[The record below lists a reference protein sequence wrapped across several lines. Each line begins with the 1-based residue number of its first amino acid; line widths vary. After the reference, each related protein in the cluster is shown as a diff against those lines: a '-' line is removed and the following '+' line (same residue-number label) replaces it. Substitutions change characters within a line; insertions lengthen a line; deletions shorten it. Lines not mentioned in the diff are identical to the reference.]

1 MTRYNHVQIEQVL
14 FKNYEAQN
22 IDLMY
27 LQRHNTPLT
36 KSSKEET
43 CKVICPVRT
52 SSLAYITSLVRSHI
66 KDLLVD
72 VVFGKQK

>member
-43 CKVICPVRT
+43 CEMICPVRT
-52 SSLAYITSLVRSHI
+52 
-66 KDLLVD
+66 
-72 VVFGKQK
+72 